1 MLIEK
6 YFENMK
12 TIKIYK
18 SLKVLS
24 RVSILAALALNFN
37 SCEQFD
43 IEEAPLSSQVLV
55 SEYTSMPQLELGVT
69 GIYGKLNKAAWMSTF
84 YVNGWSGDDITTHV
98 ASNKAD
104 FREYDQRFVT
114 PENSRTLT
122 NWNGIFEM
130 VRAANTVLQSV
141 EGQTLLVPGTGQPNP
156 EKQERLI
163 GETYFLRAIMFNHL
177 MRIHGRIPLVLTV
190 DASQQSPLA
199 SQLEVFEQI
208 ESDLLEAETRL
219 PVKSQFVGSTTPSK
233 GTARAFLARLYMDW
247 AGFPLN
253 DTGKYALAASSAK
266 SVIDNAAEHGFGLE
280 PDLAKLWS
288 LAGKFSQE
296 GVFTIAYSNS
306 GGNLTNRKMG
316 KLGLP
321 SDFAG
326 WQETFAEIR
335 FFEDM
340 PEGARKEA
348 TYYDELP
355 VTVDNSKNPPAITI
369 TAGTPDKVIPWE
381 EFKDQQNP
389 IFRKIVGD
397 LADGDW
403 NEFQTLRS
411 DLYMRYAEVLLIY
424 AEASGEAGSESAD
437 AWEALNMVHR
447 RAEGLDINTPDA
459 SDLTAGDGSLQD
471 LAFTERKW
479 EFAGEFI
486 RWNDLVRK
494 EKVAEALGSRNPQV
508 SIGTTYD
515 ENGVGSPKPLTTAS
529 NPVLGSLGTDNY
541 YAPIPQQEIE
551 KNPNLGN

>member
-1 MLIEK
+1 M
-6 YFENMK
+6 ENMK

-18 SLKVLS
+18 SFKELLGLF
-24 RVSILAALALNFN
+24 SIVAIALGFN

-43 IEEAPLSSQVLV
+43 LEENPAGSQSQVV
-55 SEYTSMPQLELGVT
+55 TYSSMPQLELGVT

-122 NWNGIFEM
+122 NWNGVYEM
-130 VRAANTVLQSV
+130 IRAANTVLQSV
-141 EGQTLLVPGTGQPNP
+141 EGQTLPDPDPT
-156 EKQERLI
+156 KQERLV

-177 MRIHGRIPLVLTV
+177 MRIHGRIPLVLEV
-190 DASQQSPLA
+190 DPFQQPSLA
-199 SQLEVFEQI
+199 SQVEVFQQI
-208 ESDLLEAETRL
+208 ESDLLEAESRL
-219 PVKSQFVGSTTPSK
+219 PVSTNVGSTRPSK

-247 AGFPLN
+247 AGFPLK
-253 DTGKYALAASSAK
+253 DASKYPQAASSAK
-266 SVIDNAAEHGFGLE
+266 TVIDNAASHGFGLE

-288 LAGKFSQE
+288 LAGRFTQE

-306 GGNLTNRKMG
+306 AGNLTNRKMG

-321 SDFAG
+321 SDPGLNG

-340 PEGARKEA
+340 PDGARKDA
-348 TYYDELP
+348 TYYAELP
-355 VTVDNSKNPPAITI
+355 VGDDGAINLNSPTRILR
-369 TAGTPDKVIPWE
+369 WE

-389 IFRKIVGD
+389 ILRKIVGD

-403 NEFQTLRS
+403 AQFQTLRS

-424 AEASGEAGSESAD
+424 AEASGEAGTAGAD

-447 RAEGLDINTPDA
+447 RAEGLPTNTPA
-459 SDLTAGDGSLQD
+459 PSDLTVGDGSIQD

-494 EKVAEALGSRNPQV
+494 EKVQEALGNRNPRV
-508 SIGTTYD
+508 SIGTEYD
-515 ENGVGSPKPLTTAS
+515 ENGVGSPKPLTTAQ
-529 NPVLGSLGTDNY
+529 NPILGSLGTDNY

>member
-1 MLIEK
+1 
-6 YFENMK
+6 MK

-18 SLKVLS
+18 SLKALLGVFSL
-24 RVSILAALALNFN
+24 VALALSFN

-43 IEEAPLSSQVLV
+43 LDENPAASQLQVVTYSS
-55 SEYTSMPQLELGVT
+55 MAQLELGVT

-122 NWNGIFEM
+122 NWNGVYEM
-130 VRAANTVLQSV
+130 IRAANTVLQSV
-141 EGQTLLVPGTGQPNP
+141 EGQTLLVADTGKPDL
-156 EKQERLI
+156 EKQERLV

-177 MRIHGRIPLVLTV
+177 MRIHGRIPLVLQV
-190 DASQQSPLA
+190 DPFQQPVLA

-208 ESDLLEAETRL
+208 ESDLLQAESRL
-219 PVKSQFVGSTTPSK
+219 PVKSQFVGSTTPSN
-233 GTARAFLARLYMDW
+233 GTVRAFLARLYMDW

-253 DTGKYALAASSAK
+253 DTSKYAEAASSAK
-266 SVIDNAAEHGFGLE
+266 SVIDNAASHGFGLE

-288 LAGKFSQE
+288 LAGRFTPE
-296 GVFTIAYSNS
+296 GVFTIAYGNT
-306 GGNLTNRKMG
+306 GDNLTNRKMG

-340 PEGARKEA
+340 PEGTRKDA
-348 TYYDELP
+348 TYYDFIP
-355 VTVDNSKNPPAITI
+355 VDADGTI
-369 TAGTPDKVIPWE
+369 TADTPDKLIPWE

-389 IFRKIVGD
+389 LFRKIVGE

-403 NEFQTLRS
+403 NQFQTLRS

-424 AEASGEAGSESAD
+424 AEASGEVGSAGAD
-437 AWEALNMVHR
+437 AWEALNMIHR
-447 RAEGLDINTPDA
+447 RAGGLDFNTPDA
-459 SDLTAGDGSLQD
+459 SDLTAGDGNIQD

-494 EKVAEALGSRNPQV
+494 EKVQEALGNRNPQV
-508 SIGTTYD
+508 SVGTTYD
-515 ENGVGSPKPLTTAS
+515 ENGVGSPKTLTTAS
-529 NPVLGSLGTDNY
+529 NPILGSLGTDNY
-541 YAPIPQQEIE
+541 YAPIPKQEIE
-551 KNPNLGN
+551 KNPNLGGN

>member
-6 YFENMK
+6 YIENMK
-12 TIKIYK
+12 TIKIYN
-18 SLKVLS
+18 
-24 RVSILAALALNFN
+24 SIKAVFGVFGFAALALSFN

-43 IEEAPLSSQVLV
+43 LDEDPLSSQNQVGT
-55 SEYTSMPQLELGVT
+55 YGSMPQLELGVT

-104 FREYDQRFVT
+104 FREYDQRAIT
-114 PENSRTLT
+114 GENSRSQT
-122 NWNGIFEM
+122 NWNGVYEM
-130 VRAANTVLQSV
+130 IRAANTVFQSV
-141 EGQTLLVPGTGQPNP
+141 EGVTLSDPDIT
-156 EKQERLI
+156 KQERLV

-190 DASQQSPLA
+190 APFQQIPLA
-199 SQLEVFEQI
+199 TQEDVFKQI
-208 ESDLLEAETRL
+208 EADLLAAESRL
-219 PVKSQFVGSTTPSK
+219 PTKSNVGSTRPNK

-247 AGFPLN
+247 AGFPVK
-253 DTGKYALAASSAK
+253 DASKYALAASSAK
-266 SVIDNAAEHGFGLE
+266 SVIDNASAHGFDLE
-280 PDLAKLWS
+280 PDLFKLWS
-288 LAGKFSQE
+288 LAGRFTPE
-296 GVFTIAYSNS
+296 GVFTIAYSNT

-340 PEGARKEA
+340 PAGPRKNA
-348 TYYDELP
+348 TYFEGIP
-355 VTVDNSKNPPAITI
+355 VNASGTI
-369 TAGTPDKVIPWE
+369 TSGTPTKTIPWE

-389 IFRKIVGD
+389 IFRKIVGN

-403 NEFQTLRS
+403 NQFQTLRS

-424 AEASGEAGSESAD
+424 AEASGEAGSVNAQ
-437 AWEALNMVHR
+437 AWESLNKVHR
-447 RAEGLDINTPDA
+447 RAGGFPVNTAHA
-459 SDLTAGDGSLQD
+459 SDLTASDGTIQS

-494 EKVAEALGSRNPQV
+494 EKVAEALGGTARNPQV
-508 SIGTTYD
+508 SIGTNYNADGST
-515 ENGVGSPKPLTTAS
+515 SPKPLTTAS
-529 NPVLGSLGTDNY
+529 NPTLGSTGTDNY
-541 YAPIPQQEIE
+541 FAPIPQREIE
-551 KNPNLGN
+551 QNPLLAQ